1 MNDHSKHIECFIS
14 SEISIFLTE
23 ELSANCM
30 YSAVNVYMIVN
41 QWDAAFD
48 YFRH

>member
-1 MNDHSKHIECFIS
+1 MNDHLKHIVCFIS
-14 SEISIFLTE
+14 IYLTE

-30 YSAVNVYMIVN
+30 YSAVNVYMIFN

-48 YFRH
+48 SFRH

>member
-1 MNDHSKHIECFIS
+1 MNDHLKHIVCFIS
-14 SEISIFLTE
+14 SEISIYLTE

-41 QWDAAFD
+41 QWDATFD
-48 YFRH
+48 FFRH